1 MTTMFPSG
9 FKSGIYKFS
18 CDLTHKEE
26 MGFSDWERLN
36 PPFTLCLA
44 DGEAA
49 ERLLKTLQ
57 CGILR

>member
-1 MTTMFPSG
+1 MATVFPSG

-18 CDLTHKEE
+18 CALTHKVE

-49 ERLLKTLQ
+49 EQLLKTLQ
-57 CGILR
+57 YGIFR